1 MSLRRSDIGS
11 MPMSVAF
18 SPENWTWLRSKKR
31 GDMPFNVSAFVDRAV
46 SREIR
51 HMDAMHSSEKSM
63 LDALDQDQLF
73 MYAVRCLNKI
83 QSQLEGDEFDRSGE
97 VIASVVG
104 LKKDLKQIE
113 IEEGV

>member
-1 MSLRRSDIGS
+1 MSLRRSDVGS

-18 SPENWTWLRSKKR
+18 SPANWTWLRSRKR
-31 GDMPFNVSAFVDRAV
+31 GDMPFNISAFVDRAV
-46 SREIR
+46 GREIR

-73 MYAVRCLNKI
+73 TYAVRCLNKI
-83 QSQLEGDEFDRSGE
+83 QAQLEGDEFDQSGD
-97 VIASVVG
+97 VIASVVD
-104 LKKDLKQIE
+104 LKKSLKAID